1 MLKAKEHCCEEAA
14 LGMGDAYIPCNKPA
28 TKIIRPRKDGGE
40 PDLRMC
46 DFCADHSLR
55 NRGMILVG
63 PYVNPTPVKQDYS
76 YWRDALA
83 GKKPKMFVDSPELG
97 FYRKGVYVKEP
108 NVRSK
113 RVGWTPVAIFL
124 NDPKSSELTAVIGPI
139 SNPNMIVD
147 RDKINE
153 LWSYVAGNPISEET
167 YRAVAER
174 GEGWPDSHDAAP
186 ALPEGVSFS
195 PVEGVTAYNVYDNV
209 PADQSPAEKIAA
221 AVKADQALAVAYRAI
236 DSDELASKARSLQN
250 RFLEH
255 RGEAAKAYEAANRPL
270 LDQQKAL
277 REVWF
282 PIRDDADAEI
292 KALAKAMAGW
302 EDVKRAAAKLAQE
315 AAANAAREH
324 AEAVRKAEEANKPA
338 PPPPVEVK
346 PNTPAPPPPV
356 EVKPNTPAPSV
367 QIRGGAGRAASV
379 SLQKF
384 VTSVDAAK
392 VFEQFKTNAEVIELL
407 TALAQK
413 AIRAGLDVPGA
424 KWEER
429 SVVR

>member
-1 MLKAKEHCCEEAA
+1 MAVSPDNSA
-14 LGMGDAYIPCNKPA
+14 LIPNY
-28 TKIIRPRKDGGE
+28 T
-40 PDLRMC
+40 
-46 DFCADHSLR
+46 
-55 NRGMILVG
+55 
-63 PYVNPTPVKQDYS
+63 

-124 NDPKSSELTAVIGPI
+124 NANKALCAIIGPNGSDKI
-139 SNPNMIVD
+139 LTD
-147 RDKINE
+147 RDQINE
-153 LWSYVAGNPISEET
+153 LWSFVAANPISEET

-186 ALPEGVSFS
+186 ALPDE
-195 PVEGVTAYNVYDNV
+195 PQPA
-209 PADQSPAEKIAA
+209 ADQSPAEKIAA
-221 AVKADQALAVAYRAI
+221 ALKADKALAVAYKAI

-250 RFLEH
+250 KFLEH
-255 RGEAAKAYEAANRPL
+255 RGAAGKAYDAANRPL
-270 LDQQKAL
+270 LDEQKAL
-277 REVWF
+277 REIWF

-292 KALAKAMAGW
+292 KALAAAMGRW
-302 EDVKRAAAKLAQE
+302 EDTKRAAAKLAQE
-315 AAANAAREH
+315 AADKAAREH

-338 PPPPVEVK
+338 PPPP
-346 PNTPAPPPPV
+346 A
-356 EVKPNTPAPSV
+356 EVKPNTPAPSA

-384 VTSVDAAK
+384 VTEIDAAK
-392 VFEQFKTNAEVIELL
+392 VFESFKTNAEVIELL

-424 KWEER
+424 KFEER